1 MRDAMSHRLATWAV
15 VAAFTLGAVAWAHAQ
30 PKPAVPVEPI
40 GAILDAFQTHAVV
53 TLPEWHGDR
62 AMLDFTLNL
71 IRDPRFATVV
81 NDVVVETGNARYQE
95 TMDRYIRGERVS
107 VEQLRGVWEDTTVP
121 QAAPSRTSE
130 IPALYVTIRKINDSL
145 PAARKIRVVLGD
157 PPIDWANV
165 RTPSDYRRFLEL
177 RDSYPA
183 ARIQVE
189 VLAKGRR
196 ALVTYGQG
204 HTQRRQVAANY
215 DIDSWQAQTI
225 TSILERTTPAR
236 LFTIWWETELTKL
249 QEAGAPWPAPG
260 LALVRGTALGA
271 VDFERF
277 SNAAGRAAVR
287 DGKIVP
293 IPRDQWRELPLEEQF
308 DAVLYLGPPRA
319 DGPVT
324 QPADVCQDRQYFEE
338 RLRRLTVGAPPKE
351 AERYRQLCR

>member
-1 MRDAMSHRLATWAV
+1 MTRRLPAWAV
-15 VAAFTLGAVAWAHAQ
+15 VLSFALGAASSGHAQ
-30 PKPAVPVEPI
+30 AKPAAPVEAI
-40 GAILDAFQTHAVV
+40 GAILDAFRTHAVV

-62 AMLDFTLNL
+62 AMLDFTLKL
-71 IRDPRFATVV
+71 VRDPRFAAMV

-95 TMDRYIRGERVS
+95 TMDRYIRGEQVS

-121 QAAPSRTSE
+121 QAAPSRSSQ
-130 IPALYVTIRKINDSL
+130 IPALYTTIRALNQSL
-145 PAARKIRVVLGD
+145 PSDRKIRVLLGD
-157 PPIDWANV
+157 PPIDWTSV
-165 RTPSDYRRFLEL
+165 RTAADYRRFLEL

-189 VLAKGRR
+189 VLARGRR

-225 TSILERTTPAR
+225 TSIIERTTPAR

-249 QEAGAPWPAPG
+249 QEAGATWPAPG

-293 IPRDQWRELPLEEQF
+293 IPRDQWRQLPLEEQF
-308 DAVLYLGPPRA
+308 DAVLYLGPPGA
-319 DGPVT
+319 DGSVGT
-324 QPADVCQDRQYFEE
+324 RPADVCQDRPYFEE
-338 RLRRLTVGAPPKE
+338 RLRRLTVGAPPVE
-351 AERYRQLCR
+351 AERYRQLCG